1 MSVLTQQEMENL
13 RDMWADD
20 GHNMVDLIKAAEQAI
35 VAKIAAQVPV
45 FYAPLHR
52 IDELMQDK
60 CGYGYLPVHKKPIED
75 GSGIALYHL
84 PPVPTPPPQVSSL
97 MKLPKVRKLPE
108 ANTSPVVDFLKH
120 CEG

>member
-13 RDMWADD
+13 RDTWADD
-20 GHNMVDLIKAAEQAI
+20 GHSMVDLIKSAEQAI
-35 VAKIAAQVPV
+35 LAKIAAQVPV

-52 IDELMQDK
+52 IDEFMQDK
-60 CGYGYLPVHKKPIED
+60 CSYGYLPVHKKPIED

-84 PPVPTPPPQVSSL
+84 PPVPTPPPVAPIV
-97 MKLPKVRKLPE
+97 KPVKA